1 MANSSDG
8 ARWRRSFS
16 DMVSLGGAAIAP
28 LRRGLT
34 VLLSALSDRAQA
46 AFARHLDG
54 GYDPSALDGPTQR
67 GGDGGIAVRN
77 LSVGYGEHLALEG
90 VTGDFA
96 PASMTAIVGPNGA
109 GKSTLLKVLAGIIR
123 PMAGQ
128 VACAAL
134 ARHRLA
140 YLPQQAELDR
150 GFPITLGELVA
161 LGDWRNFGSV
171 REPPPRLAASVRE
184 AVATVGLEAFI
195 NRQIAE
201 LSVGQFQRALF
212 ARLLLQDADVILLD
226 EPFAAVDE
234 STTDALLTLLQ
245 SWREK
250 GQTIVAVLHDLDRV
264 RLHFPSTLL
273 LARSPIAWGDTSLSL
288 SADNLARAHITPGLP
303 EGGRFG
309 RAA

>member
-1 MANSSDG
+1 MANSPEG

-16 DMVSLGGAAIAP
+16 NMVSLGSAVIAP
-28 LRRGLT
+28 LRRELA
-34 VLLSALSDRAQA
+34 ALCLHAQA
-46 AFARHLDG
+46 AFARHFDG
-54 GYDPSALDGPTQR
+54 GYDPSAVNGPGQR
-67 GGDGGIAVRN
+67 GEGGIEVRN
-77 LSVGYGEHLALEG
+77 LSVGYGELLALEG

-96 PASMTAIVGPNGA
+96 PSSMSAVVGPNGA
-109 GKSTLLKVLAGIIR
+109 GKSTLLKALAGIVR

-128 VACAAL
+128 VTCAAL

-150 GFPITLGELVA
+150 SFPITLGEFVA
-161 LGDWRNFGSV
+161 LGDWRNFGSL
-171 REPPPRLAASVRE
+171 REPPRRLAVSVHE

-212 ARLLLQDADVILLD
+212 ARLVLQDADVILLD
-226 EPFAAVDE
+226 EPFASLDE
-234 STTDALLTLLQ
+234 STTDELLSLLQ
-245 SWREK
+245 RWREG
-250 GQTIVAVLHDLDRV
+250 GQTIIAVLHDLDRV

-288 SADNLARAHITPGLP
+288 SADNLARARMALGLP
-303 EGGRFG
+303 AGGRFG

>member
-28 LRRGLT
+28 LRRGLA
-34 VLLSALSDRAQA
+34 VSLSALSDHAQA
-46 AFARHLDG
+46 AFTRHFDG
-54 GYDPSALDGPTQR
+54 GYDPSPLDGPGQR
-67 GGDGGIAVRN
+67 GDGAIAVRN
-77 LSVGYGEHLALEG
+77 LSVGYGQHLALEG

-96 PASMTAIVGPNGA
+96 PASMTAVVGPNGA
-109 GKSTLLKVLAGIIR
+109 GKSTLLKALAGIVR

-128 VACAAL
+128 VTCTAL

-150 GFPITLGELVA
+150 GFPITLGERVA

-171 REPPPRLAASVRE
+171 REPPPRLAASVHE
-184 AVATVGLEAFI
+184 AVATVGLEAFV

-226 EPFAAVDE
+226 EPFASLDE
-234 STTDALLTLLQ
+234 NTTEDLLHFLQ
-245 SWREK
+245 RWRGE
-250 GQTIVAVLHDLDRV
+250 GRTVVAVLHDLDRV
-264 RLHFPSTLL
+264 RQHFPSTLL
-273 LARSPIAWGDTSLSL
+273 LAREPIAWGDTSLSL
-288 SADNLARAHITPGLP
+288 TADNLARAHMALGLP
-303 EGGRFG
+303 EG
-309 RAA
+309 

>member
-1 MANSSDG
+1 
-8 ARWRRSFS
+8 
-16 DMVSLGGAAIAP
+16 
-28 LRRGLT
+28 
-34 VLLSALSDRAQA
+34 
-46 AFARHLDG
+46 
-54 GYDPSALDGPTQR
+54 
-67 GGDGGIAVRN
+67 
-77 LSVGYGEHLALEG
+77 
-90 VTGDFA
+90 VTGEFA
-96 PASMTAIVGPNGA
+96 PASMTAVVGPNGA
-109 GKSTLLKVLAGIIR
+109 GKSTLLKAIAGVIR

-128 VACAAL
+128 VTCAAL

-140 YLPQQAELDR
+140 YLPQQTELDR
-150 GFPITLGELVA
+150 GFPITVAELVA

-171 REPPPRLAASVRE
+171 RKPSPHLAARVHE
-184 AVATVGLEAFI
+184 AVTTVGLEAFI
-195 NRQIAE
+195 DRQIAE

-234 STTDALLTLLQ
+234 STTDELLTLLQ
-245 SWREK
+245 GWREN

-288 SADNLARAHITPGLP
+288 SADNLARARVTPGLP

>member
-1 MANSSDG
+1 MANPSDG

-16 DMVSLGGAAIAP
+16 DMIRVGGAAIAP
-28 LRRGLT
+28 LRRELAA
-34 VLLSALSDRAQA
+34 LLSALSDNAQA
-46 AFARHLDG
+46 AFARHFDG
-54 GYDPSALDGPTQR
+54 GYDPSEIDGPGQR
-67 GGDGGIAVRN
+67 SDGAIEVRN
-77 LSVGYGEHLALEG
+77 LSVGYGQQLALVG
-90 VTGDFA
+90 VTGEFA
-96 PASMTAIVGPNGA
+96 PASMTAVVGPNGA
-109 GKSTLLKVLAGIIR
+109 GKSTLLKALAGIVR
-123 PMAGQ
+123 PTAGQ
-128 VACAAL
+128 VTCAAL

-150 GFPITLGELVA
+150 GFPITLAELVA

-171 REPPPRLAASVRE
+171 REPPLRLAASVHE
-184 AVATVGLEAFI
+184 AVATVGLGSFI
-195 NRQIAE
+195 NRRVAE

-226 EPFAAVDE
+226 EPFAALDE
-234 STTDALLTLLQ
+234 STTDQLLSLLQ
-245 SWREK
+245 RWRDK

-288 SADNLARAHITPGLP
+288 SADNLVRAHLAPGLP
-303 EGGRFG
+303 EGGPFG

>member
-1 MANSSDG
+1 
-8 ARWRRSFS
+8 
-16 DMVSLGGAAIAP
+16 
-28 LRRGLT
+28 
-34 VLLSALSDRAQA
+34 
-46 AFARHLDG
+46 
-54 GYDPSALDGPTQR
+54 
-67 GGDGGIAVRN
+67 
-77 LSVGYGEHLALEG
+77 
-90 VTGDFA
+90 
-96 PASMTAIVGPNGA
+96 
-109 GKSTLLKVLAGIIR
+109 
-123 PMAGQ
+123 MAGQ
-128 VACAAL
+128 VTCAAL

-150 GFPITLGELVA
+150 SFPITLGELVA

-171 REPPPRLAASVRE
+171 RKPPRRLAASVHE
-184 AVATVGLEAFI
+184 AVATVGLETFI

-226 EPFAAVDE
+226 EPFASLDE
-234 STTDALLTLLQ
+234 STTDDLLRLLQ
-245 SWREK
+245 RWREG

-288 SADNLARAHITPGLP
+288 SADNLARAHMALGLP

>member
-1 MANSSDG
+1 
-8 ARWRRSFS
+8 
-16 DMVSLGGAAIAP
+16 
-28 LRRGLT
+28 
-34 VLLSALSDRAQA
+34 
-46 AFARHLDG
+46 
-54 GYDPSALDGPTQR
+54 
-67 GGDGGIAVRN
+67 
-77 LSVGYGEHLALEG
+77 
-90 VTGDFA
+90 
-96 PASMTAIVGPNGA
+96 MTAVVGPNGA
-109 GKSTLLKVLAGIIR
+109 GKSTLLKALAGIVR
-123 PMAGQ
+123 PTAGE
-128 VACAAL
+128 VTCAAL
-134 ARHRLA
+134 ARHRVA

-171 REPPPRLAASVRE
+171 REPPSRLAARVHE
-184 AVATVGLEAFI
+184 AVANVGLEAFI
-195 NRQIAE
+195 DRQIAE

-234 STTDALLTLLQ
+234 STTDQLLNLMQ
-245 SWREK
+245 GWQKK

-288 SADNLARAHITPGLP
+288 SADNLARAHTVLGLP

>member
-16 DMVSLGGAAIAP
+16 EMVSLGGAAIAP
-28 LRRGLT
+28 LRRGLA

-46 AFARHLDG
+46 AFARHFDG
-54 GYDPSALDGPTQR
+54 GYDPSALDGPAQR
-67 GGDGGIAVRN
+67 GDGAIAVRN

-96 PASMTAIVGPNGA
+96 PASMTATVAPSGA
-109 GKSTLLKVLAGIIR
+109 GETALLKARAVMNRPLAGE
-123 PMAGQ
+123 
-128 VACAAL
+128 VTCAAL

-150 GFPITLGELVA
+150 GFPITVGELVA
-161 LGDWRNFGSV
+161 LGDLRNFGSV
-171 REPPPRLAASVRE
+171 REPPPSLAASVRE

-226 EPFAAVDE
+226 EPFAALDE
-234 STTDALLTLLQ
+234 STTDQLLNLLQ
-245 SWREK
+245 RWREK
-250 GQTIVAVLHDLDRV
+250 GQTIVAVRHDLDGV
-264 RLHFPSTLL
+264 RLHLPSTLL
-273 LARSPIAWGDTSLSL
+273 LARSPIGWGETSLTL
-288 SADNLARAHITPGLP
+288 SADNLARAQVALGP
-303 EGGRFG
+303 
-309 RAA
+309 

>member
-28 LRRGLT
+28 LRHELAA
-34 VLLSALSDRAQA
+34 LLSALSDNSQA
-46 AFARHLDG
+46 AFARHFDG
-54 GYDPSALDGPTQR
+54 GYDPSAVDGPGQR
-67 GGDGGIAVRN
+67 CDGGIEVRD

-90 VTGDFA
+90 VSGDFA
-96 PASMTAIVGPNGA
+96 PSSMTAVVGPNGA
-109 GKSTLLKVLAGIIR
+109 GKSTLLKALAGIIR

-128 VACAAL
+128 VTCAAL

-150 GFPITLGELVA
+150 SFPITLGELVA
-161 LGDWRNFGSV
+161 LGNWRTFGSV
-171 REPPPRLAASVRE
+171 RKPPRRLAASVHE

-226 EPFAAVDE
+226 EPFASLDE
-234 STTDALLTLLQ
+234 STTDDLLRLLQ
-245 SWREK
+245 RWREG
-250 GQTIVAVLHDLDRV
+250 GQTIVAVLHDLHRI

-273 LARSPIAWGDTSLSL
+273 LARSLIAWGDTSLSL
-288 SADNLARAHITPGLP
+288 SADNLARAHMALGLP